1 MTFQLRRLQ
10 NAVSYFRQIYISLYE
25 EGGIRNE
32 SYIKHFNYNV
42 SHGNYWIGVDIF
54 VVWFAFIRITGQN
67 KEAN

>member
-1 MTFQLRRLQ
+1 MTFRLRRLQ

-32 SYIKHFNYNV
+32 SYIKHFNYNGG
-42 SHGNYWIGVDIF
+42 HGNYWIVVDIF

-67 KEAN
+67 KGAN